1 MKSVVNGYVGMRKE
15 FEMKRRLVMAAMGLL
30 FTVGAAIAQEHWTEG
45 PVWTVSTYRTEPGK
59 FDEYMKYLRSN
70 AVPVVAEEKK
80 QGLILDFKIFV
91 KAPSSPS
98 DWDVAIA
105 TLQPSYGKA
114 LDFNQS
120 DADKIKAIQAKHWKT
135 TDEDKQREMAANR
148 LAMRKAVGTDFVR
161 EVNLKPMP

>member
-1 MKSVVNGYVGMRKE
+1 
-15 FEMKRRLVMAAMGLL
+15 MKRFLVMAAMGLL
-30 FTVGAAIAQEHWTEG
+30 FSVAGAVAQEHWTEG
-45 PVWTVSTYRTEPGK
+45 PVWTVSFYRTEQGK
-59 FDEYMKYLRSN
+59 FDEYMKYLRAN

-80 QGLILDFKIFV
+80 QGLILDFKVFV
-91 KAPSSPS
+91 KAPSNPS

-114 LDFNQS
+114 LDFNQG

-135 TDEDKQREMAANR
+135 TDEDKQRDLSSSR
-148 LAMRKAVGTDFVR
+148 LAMRKAIGTEYAR